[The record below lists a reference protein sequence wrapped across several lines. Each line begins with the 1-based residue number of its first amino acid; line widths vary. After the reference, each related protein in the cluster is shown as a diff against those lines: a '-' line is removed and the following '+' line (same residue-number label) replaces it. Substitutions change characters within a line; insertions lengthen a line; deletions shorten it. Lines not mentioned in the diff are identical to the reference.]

1 MPYRQFLM
9 ACSALVGM
17 CLLIPAAA
25 SAQSASDGDKIQ
37 NLERQTEL
45 LQKQL
50 KEIKDEL
57 ARSRKKATE
66 QQQQYEAVAADAS
79 FRDRF
84 EREMLMMARF
94 QHPYVVTLY
103 DASLDDPL
111 GPCIVMEYVKG
122 LNLDQVLARNERL
135 PAARVATREH
145 TVA

>member
-1 MPYRQFLM
+1 MGGVRMHVWGPLMSQESTMPYRQFLM

-17 CLLIPAAA
+17 CLLIPTSV

-66 QQQQYEAVAADAS
+66 QQQAQQQAQQQQYEAVAADVPVS
-79 FRDRF
+79 
-84 EREMLMMARF
+84 
-94 QHPYVVTLY
+94 P
-103 DASLDDPL
+103 
-111 GPCIVMEYVKG
+111 GPVKAKAAPA
-122 LNLDQVLARNERL
+122 VL
-135 PAARVATREH
+135 PGVK
-145 TVA
+145 V